1 MAGGPEDHF
10 TDSRE
15 LYVLVEGDEWAHVEA
30 LDPDAGYWA
39 RRFAQ
44 LVNWRARGEKAVIEP
59 SSLQL
64 RNSSSSSRKSC
75 GLGRR
80 GRSPRAS
87 SRQSRRDCFRTK
99 PRRKKLVRRPQ
110 WTRST
115 SRERHI
121 GRRLHSSPGGTRRS
135 RAGHCSFRLIPA
147 ARHSIAWMPVP
158 QAERR
163 ILAVSATAGRR

>member
-59 SSLQL
+59 SSLQR
-64 RNSSSSSRKSC
+64 RNSSSTSKEIAR
-75 GLGRR
+75 L
-80 GRSPRAS
+80 RAEGALTES
-87 SRQSRRDCFRTK
+87 EFEAVK
-99 PRRKKLVRRPQ
+99 A
-110 WTRST
+110 
-115 SRERHI
+115 
-121 GRRLHSSPGGTRRS
+121 RLLSDE
-135 RAGHCSFRLIPA
+135 A
-147 ARHSIAWMPVP
+147 
-158 QAERR
+158 
-163 ILAVSATAGRR
+163 SA